1 LKQSY
6 FSYTQNS
13 KPAEAETCGLHHI
26 PQAKTSLPSVRWEL
40 CTDDVMTQLQATKV
54 DLSHR
59 VGLTHDAIYR
69 LWKMAIKDDEKLLD
83 EAVAHLYA
91 DIVSF
96 DRVRAEC
103 VISLMFRHR
112 ESRDAFKALLND
124 LSKRR
129 REGLDLRIA

>member
-1 LKQSY
+1 
-6 FSYTQNS
+6 
-13 KPAEAETCGLHHI
+13 
-26 PQAKTSLPSVRWEL
+26 
-40 CTDDVMTQLQATKV
+40 MTQLQATKV

-83 EAVAHLYA
+83 EAVANLYA
-91 DIVSF
+91 DIISF
-96 DRVRAEC
+96 DRARAER
-103 VISLMFRHR
+103 VISLIIRRHR

-129 REGLDLRIA
+129 REGLDMRIA

>member
-1 LKQSY
+1 
-6 FSYTQNS
+6 
-13 KPAEAETCGLHHI
+13 
-26 PQAKTSLPSVRWEL
+26 
-40 CTDDVMTQLQATKV
+40 MTQLQATKV

-83 EAVAHLYA
+83 EAVANLYA